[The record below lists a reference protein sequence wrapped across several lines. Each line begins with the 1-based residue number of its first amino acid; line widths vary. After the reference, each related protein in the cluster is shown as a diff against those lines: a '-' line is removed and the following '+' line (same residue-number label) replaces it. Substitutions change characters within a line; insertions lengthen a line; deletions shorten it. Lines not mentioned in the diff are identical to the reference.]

1 MQLTLRMFNHKNLI
15 KFFFNFIHDPV
26 FYKFII
32 VGFSAAL
39 IILLFTGIFTS
50 FMEIPVQLSV
60 FISWE
65 FAVLWAFFLLEQ
77 WTFSKSKKKHSKINR
92 LIRFHLITALTLV
105 INEVVLTVLLI
116 QTNLHY
122 LMAEVFAILS
132 GFLFNYPMNRKFS
145 WGLKSFSS

>member
-1 MQLTLRMFNHKNLI
+1 MQLTLRMLNRNNLI
-15 KFFFNFIHDPV
+15 RFFFNSIHDPV

-39 IILLFTGIFTS
+39 LILLFTGIFTS

-60 FISWE
+60 LISWE

-77 WTFSKSKKKHSKINR
+77 WVFSKSKKKHSKMNR
-92 LIRFHLITALTLV
+92 LIRFHLITAITLG

-116 QTNLHY
+116 HTDLHY
-122 LMAEVFAILS
+122 LMAEAFAILS

-145 WGLKSFSS
+145 WGLKSFYT